1 MAPYVAHYRKHDDSW
16 QSLPAH
22 LIGAAYWSRTFA
34 HKLGMPR
41 LGELLG
47 LLHDLGK
54 YSGEFQN
61 YLKSA
66 IGALD
71 PDLDAEW
78 VDASKL
84 KGSIDHSTAGAQWVW
99 QALRA
104 KQDRMAT
111 VVGQLAALCI
121 ASHHSGL
128 IDCLTPTG
136 EDKFL
141 RRMGKD
147 DFKSNLTEAR
157 TTADAE
163 VLDRCTALLEDPQ
176 LIAEVQRVW
185 SSIEQ
190 KNKDSVPRFQ
200 QYGLLARF
208 AFSCLIAGDRID
220 TANFENPKHADL
232 RPSGDKPDW
241 TVLIDRLEQHLAA
254 FPNKHPIDELRQ
266 TISQECKQAA
276 SFDKG
281 IYQLTVPTGGG
292 KTLAS
297 LRFALHHAHRLEM
310 DHVIYVIPFTSIID
324 QNAQVVRSILEPQ
337 DSPKDAGRLVL
348 EHHSNITP
356 ERQTWRE
363 KIISEDWN
371 APVVYTTMVQL
382 LEALFGSG
390 TRGARKMHQLAN
402 SVLVFDEVQTLP
414 IRCVHLF
421 NNAINFLVEQCGSTV
436 VLCTATQP
444 LLDKVAPEK
453 GAIRLAEKRDLIF
466 NVDALFEKLKRV
478 EVRDERKPGGWS
490 LDEIAGLA
498 ADQFHHESNC
508 LVITNTKASAK
519 KIFDLANAVLPPD
532 TAYHLS
538 TGMCPAHRKAELRK
552 VRQRLDAGLPVMC
565 ISTQL
570 IEAGVDVD
578 FRVVVRFLAGL
589 DSIAQAAGR
598 CNRNGD
604 PRPGILYILN
614 PMEESL
620 TYLPDIAEGR
630 RQAERVLD
638 SYRQRPGHFDHN
650 LLGPKALTE
659 YYRYYFFERKQDM
672 SYPVPAKE
680 VGVSTSLL
688 DLLSKNTHGVQ
699 GFKDENGCLPSFR
712 FHQPFM
718 TAAGFFKAIDAPTE
732 GIVVPY
738 GTEGQELIN
747 DLCGAFDLL
756 LEPKLLRKVQQY
768 TVNVLPRAL
777 SELAKQKAFKTVNA
791 ELRIHCLDRE
801 YYSQQFGLTTDHL
814 NLKGAY
820 IWQGQ

>member
-1 MAPYVAHYRKHDDSW
+1 MMTYVAHHRKHDDAW
-16 QSLPAH
+16 QSLLAH
-22 LIGAAYWSRTFA
+22 LIGTASCSRTFA
-34 HKLGMPR
+34 FKLGLPR

-54 YSGEFQN
+54 YSEEFQT

-66 IGALD
+66 TGALD
-71 PDLDAEW
+71 PDLDEEW
-78 VDASKL
+78 VDAAKL
-84 KGSIDHSTAGAQWVW
+84 KGTIDHSTAGAQWAW
-99 QALRA
+99 QALASKNEPMA
-104 KQDRMAT
+104 KVA
-111 VVGQLAALCI
+111 GQMAALCI

-128 IDCLTPTG
+128 IDCLTAGG

-141 RRMGKD
+141 RRMGKED
-147 DFKSNLTEAR
+147 RKSNLAEACR
-157 TTADAE
+157 VADEE
-163 VLDRCTALLEDPQ
+163 VLGRAAALLDDPE

-190 KNKDSVPRFQ
+190 KNKDSVPRLQ

-220 TANFENPKHADL
+220 TANFENPKHANL
-232 RPSGDKPDW
+232 RPSGDKPNW
-241 TVLIDRLEQHLAA
+241 SVLIDRLEQQLAA
-254 FPNKHPIDELRQ
+254 FPSKHPIDEFRR
-266 TISQECKQAA
+266 TISQECRLAA
-276 SFDKG
+276 SFDEG

-297 LRFALHHAHRLEM
+297 LRFALHHAHRLGL

-324 QNAQVVRSILEPQ
+324 QNAQVVRSILEPR
-337 DSPKDAGRLVL
+337 DAPKDAGRMVL

-382 LEALFGSG
+382 LETLFGSG

-421 NNAINFLVEQCGSTV
+421 NNAVNFLAEQCGSTV

-444 LLDKVAPEK
+444 LLDRVAPEK
-453 GAIRLAEKRDLIF
+453 GAIRLGETRDLIS
-466 NVDALFEKLKRV
+466 NIGALFEKLKRV
-478 EVRDERKPGGWS
+478 DVRDERKPGGWS
-490 LDEIAGLA
+490 LEEIASLA
-498 ADQFHHESNC
+498 VSQFHGEGNC
-508 LVITNTKASAK
+508 LVITNTKAAAK
-519 KIFDLANAVLPPD
+519 KLFDLANAVLPAD

-538 TGMCPAHRKAELRK
+538 TSMCPAHRRAVLDK
-552 VRQRLDAGLPVMC
+552 VRKRLDAQLPVIC

-598 CNRNGD
+598 CNRNGN
-604 PRPGILYILN
+604 PRPGILYIVN
-614 PMEESL
+614 PRDESL

-638 SYRQRPGHFDHN
+638 RYRQCPEDFGHD
-650 LLGPKALTE
+650 LLGPKALAD

-672 SYPVPAKE
+672 GYPVSAKE

-688 DLLSKNTHGVQ
+688 DLLSRNTPGVL
-699 GFKDENGCLPSFR
+699 GFKDENEQRLPGIQLR
-712 FHQPFM
+712 QPFM
-718 TAAGFFKAIDAPTE
+718 TAAGLFKAIEAPTE

-738 GTEGQELIN
+738 GEEGEELIK
-747 DLCGAFDLL
+747 DLCGAFDLA
-756 LEPKLLRKVQQY
+756 LEPKLLRKAQQY

-777 SELAKQKAFKTVNA
+777 KDLGDLKAFKTIHP
-791 ELRIHCLDRE
+791 ELRIHCLRPE
-801 YYSQQFGLTTDHL
+801 HYSQQFGLTTDHL
-814 NLKGAY
+814 NLKGAN
-820 IWQGQ
+820 IWGE